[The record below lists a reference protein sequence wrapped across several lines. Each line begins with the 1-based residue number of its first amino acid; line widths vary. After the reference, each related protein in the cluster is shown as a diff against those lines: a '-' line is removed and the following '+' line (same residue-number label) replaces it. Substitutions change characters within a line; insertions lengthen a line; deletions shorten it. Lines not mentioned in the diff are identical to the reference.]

1 MVIRFLVVSFVFLL
15 CVTPLHTRA
24 DASSAARL
32 SPVIAR
38 ALSYERTL
46 PNRAGG
52 SLDILIVHAANN
64 AASEGEAAAFARGL
78 GALSRSTVQGLP
90 MRATVAP
97 YSTAAIETGAAN
109 GVDVVVVC
117 SGLDSSLAALTAT
130 TRRRRLLT
138 VGVERQH
145 AVSATTL
152 AVLME
157 DGRAKIIVNLAHARA
172 EGVEL
177 SSQLLRLAEVL

>member
-46 PNRAGG
+46 PSRAGG

-64 AASEGEAAAFARGL
+64 AASAGEAAAFARGL

-97 YSTAAIETGAAN
+97 YSTAAIEAGEASVAADPTDAEAWLLLGAAY
-109 GVDVVVVC
+109 
-117 SGLDSSLAALTAT
+117 DSKGRPADARRAYQSCMQQGKRGPKGECAAL
-130 TRRRRLLT
+130 
-138 VGVERQH
+138 
-145 AVSATTL
+145 
-152 AVLME
+152 
-157 DGRAKIIVNLAHARA
+157 
-172 EGVEL
+172 
-177 SSQLLRLAEVL
+177 LR

>member
-1 MVIRFLVVSFVFLL
+1 MVTRFLVSSFVLLL
-15 CVTPLHTRA
+15 CVAPLHTRA
-24 DASSAARL
+24 DASSASRL

-52 SLDILIVHAANN
+52 SLDILILHAANN
-64 AASEGEAAAFARGL
+64 ATSEGEAAAFARGL

-97 YSTAAIETGAAN
+97 YSTGAIEAGAAS

-117 SGLDSSLAALTAT
+117 SGLEASLAALAAT

-157 DGRAKIIVNLAHARA
+157 DGRAKIVVNLAHARA

>member
-1 MVIRFLVVSFVFLL
+1 MVIRFLVVSCVFVV
-15 CVTPLHTRA
+15 CVTPLYTRA
-24 DASSAARL
+24 DASSAVRL

-38 ALSYERTL
+38 ILSYERTL

-64 AASEGEAAAFARGL
+64 ATSASEAAAFARGF

-90 MRATVAP
+90 LRATIAP
-97 YSTAAIETGAAN
+97 YSTGAIEAAAAT

-117 SGLDSSLAALTAT
+117 SGLSSSLAALTAT
-130 TRRRRLLT
+130 TRRRRMLT
-138 VGVERQH
+138 VGVERHH

-157 DGRAKIIVNLAHARA
+157 EGRPRIIVNLAHARA

>member
-1 MVIRFLVVSFVFLL
+1 MLVRLLTLSFAFLL
-15 CVTPLHTRA
+15 CVAPLHTRA
-24 DASSAARL
+24 DAASAARL

-46 PNRAGG
+46 SNRAGG
-52 SLDILIVHAANN
+52 SLDILIVHAPNN
-64 AASEGEAAAFARGL
+64 AASQGEAAAFARGL
-78 GALSRSTVQGLP
+78 AALSRSTVQGLP
-90 MRATVAP
+90 MRATMAP
-97 YSTAAIETGAAN
+97 YSASAIETGAAE

-117 SGLDSSLAALTAT
+117 SGLDSSLSALTAS

-138 VGVERQH
+138 VGVERRH

>member
-1 MVIRFLVVSFVFLL
+1 MIIRFFVLSFVFLL
-15 CVTPLHTRA
+15 CVAPLHTRA

-46 PNRAGG
+46 PSRAGG
-52 SLDILIVHAANN
+52 SLDILILHAANN
-64 AASEGEAAAFARGL
+64 ASSQGEAAAFARGL

-97 YSTAAIETGAAN
+97 YSTGAIETGAAN

-117 SGLDSSLAALTAT
+117 SGLDLLSALTTT

-145 AVSATTL
+145 AVNATTL

>member
-1 MVIRFLVVSFVFLL
+1 VDRRFFILLLALPL
-15 CVTPLHTRA
+15 CVAPLHTRA

-46 PNRAGG
+46 SNRAEG

-64 AASEGEAAAFARGL
+64 AASQGEAAAFSRGL
-78 GALSRSTVQGLP
+78 AALSRSTVQGLP
-90 MRATVAP
+90 MRASVVP
-97 YSTAAIETGAAN
+97 YSPSAIEAGAAE
-109 GVDVVVVC
+109 GVDVVVIC
-117 SGLDSSLAALTAT
+117 SGLDSSLSALTAA

-138 VGVERQH
+138 VGVERRH
-145 AVSATTL
+145 AVAATTL
-152 AVLME
+152 AVLIE